1 MWKCSFVVIVCCA
14 LFLTLVHCLSL
25 MWRLEFVFCFTHT
38 AKMMTNVCIDKLL
51 NRPSQTYDTS
61 DEQHKW
67 PETIQKRH
75 TMLNNSHRR
84 TRNWQNDQKLIKNKC
99 KLSANRLKTNTKKK
113 WGGRFSSLCSSW
125 AHFLIICLRWWP
137 SCLHPDFLKA
147 DAISVCAY
155 TQLTLSQCHLL
166 KTFVDGGERLGCD
179 GVKLFK
185 TRVWETSAHVLLHYT

>member
-1 MWKCSFVVIVCCA
+1 MWKCSFVVIVCCSA

-113 WGGRFSSLCSSW
+113 WGGALFQSVLIMGPFSHNLPTLVALMFTSGFSKSWCNFSLCLHTTDSLSVPLAKNICRW
-125 AHFLIICLRWWP
+125 GRTTWLWWCEII
-137 SCLHPDFLKA
+137 
-147 DAISVCAY
+147 
-155 TQLTLSQCHLL
+155 
-166 KTFVDGGERLGCD
+166 
-179 GVKLFK
+179 
-185 TRVWETSAHVLLHYT
+185 